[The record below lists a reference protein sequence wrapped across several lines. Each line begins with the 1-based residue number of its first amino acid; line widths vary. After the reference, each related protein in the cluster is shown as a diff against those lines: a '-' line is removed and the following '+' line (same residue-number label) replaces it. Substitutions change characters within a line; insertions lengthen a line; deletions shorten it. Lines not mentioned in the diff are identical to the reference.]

1 MLRFI
6 SVFLICMITNCI
18 HAQTIRIQGRI
29 LDEHNELISSA
40 AIQCY
45 GENKSFLGGTISGT
59 DGKFIIK
66 QAVSNQ
72 QCKLLITYIGY
83 QSYEMNLQLADD
95 VNVGDIILKSASQL
109 LDEVAVTANQAVRKD
124 NKLMVFPSKSQKHHA
139 YDGYSALSV
148 LMIPNLNVDPFNKT
162 VSTRQGNTL
171 LCINGRE
178 ASMDEI
184 KTLDP
189 KDILRVDFYESHH
202 PEHPAATSVIDYI
215 LTVHNYGATIVGN
228 LNQRLNYVK
237 GNGGVSA
244 KVYHKKSEFSFYVNG
259 NYDHYTPD
267 RGEETDIRFGFPDE
281 VVVRTTRTLPSPIH
295 GNTFNTTLSYL
306 FQDANNQLA
315 ISAKLE
321 KGNSKNNHKK
331 TELYNN
337 HSVDESVTEKTRSE
351 DALSAFQIS
360 YNRRMKHMQ
369 ILRVKLFGSYNKNAY
384 NRFYQSLNVS
394 SANSFLSD
402 TREHFYYLNPTL
414 LYVKTIKQHSVF
426 LDINYSRKQTD
437 NTYYY
442 QDQATKS
449 KLKDE
454 QTNIMAG
461 YNVRIKKVASIT
473 LQWADKLVAID
484 NGENSLFKHY
494 FAPSTFLNLYLPKQN
509 TVNIQFGSG
518 IFDPEMR
525 YQNNTEQ
532 IIDRYQILKGNPNL
546 KTSYSWD
553 ASLTYTKGFQWGA
566 LSYFF
571 KYRQDGKRIYE
582 QVDYDPEREL
592 FVHNYL
598 NGGNHIQIISDV
610 EAQFKLI
617 PDKLKWMVTAEYG
630 CDTEYDWR
638 KIRKENFIVQTKFLF
653 THKNMMASAELTTPV
668 SYVARG
674 SVFTV
679 PVSLK
684 INVGYTLNCWHF
696 EAGTQNPFSCAIK
709 SEYYNDRYSKVTC
722 NYQPGV
728 LNHIFYINI
737 NYRFNMG
744 KKHQF
749 KEVEMENGKHSG
761 ILKVNDSLNGK

>member
-1 MLRFI
+1 M
-6 SVFLICMITNCI
+6 
-18 HAQTIRIQGRI
+18 
-29 LDEHNELISSA
+29 
-40 AIQCY
+40 
-45 GENKSFLGGTISGT
+45 
-59 DGKFIIK
+59 
-66 QAVSNQ
+66 
-72 QCKLLITYIGY
+72 
-83 QSYEMNLQLADD
+83 
-95 VNVGDIILKSASQL
+95 
-109 LDEVAVTANQAVRKD
+109 
-124 NKLMVFPSKSQKHHA
+124 
-139 YDGYSALSV
+139 
-148 LMIPNLNVDPFNKT
+148 
-162 VSTRQGNTL
+162 
-171 LCINGRE
+171 
-178 ASMDEI
+178 
-184 KTLDP
+184 
-189 KDILRVDFYESHH
+189 
-202 PEHPAATSVIDYI
+202 
-215 LTVHNYGATIVGN
+215 
-228 LNQRLNYVK
+228 
-237 GNGGVSA
+237 
-244 KVYHKKSEFSFYVNG
+244 NG

-331 TELYNN
+331 TELYSN

-728 LNHIFYINI
+728 LNHIFFINI

>member
-1 MLRFI
+1 M
-6 SVFLICMITNCI
+6 
-18 HAQTIRIQGRI
+18 
-29 LDEHNELISSA
+29 
-40 AIQCY
+40 
-45 GENKSFLGGTISGT
+45 
-59 DGKFIIK
+59 
-66 QAVSNQ
+66 
-72 QCKLLITYIGY
+72 
-83 QSYEMNLQLADD
+83 
-95 VNVGDIILKSASQL
+95 
-109 LDEVAVTANQAVRKD
+109 
-124 NKLMVFPSKSQKHHA
+124 
-139 YDGYSALSV
+139 
-148 LMIPNLNVDPFNKT
+148 
-162 VSTRQGNTL
+162 
-171 LCINGRE
+171 
-178 ASMDEI
+178 
-184 KTLDP
+184 
-189 KDILRVDFYESHH
+189 
-202 PEHPAATSVIDYI
+202 
-215 LTVHNYGATIVGN
+215 
-228 LNQRLNYVK
+228 
-237 GNGGVSA
+237 
-244 KVYHKKSEFSFYVNG
+244 
-259 NYDHYTPD
+259 
-267 RGEETDIRFGFPDE
+267 
-281 VVVRTTRTLPSPIH
+281 
-295 GNTFNTTLSYL
+295 
-306 FQDANNQLA
+306 
-315 ISAKLE
+315 
-321 KGNSKNNHKK
+321 
-331 TELYNN
+331 
-337 HSVDESVTEKTRSE
+337 
-351 DALSAFQIS
+351 
-360 YNRRMKHMQ
+360 
-369 ILRVKLFGSYNKNAY
+369 
-384 NRFYQSLNVS
+384 
-394 SANSFLSD
+394 SD

-728 LNHIFYINI
+728 LNHIFTLISI
-737 NYRFNMG
+737 IDLIWG
-744 KKHQF
+744 KAS
-749 KEVEMENGKHSG
+749 V
-761 ILKVNDSLNGK
+761 